1 MTVQKTPRSQAVDL
15 IGLENVRLLEDN
27 GLMIVSEQEWVRRV
41 LVEEVEA

>member
-15 IGLENVRLLEDN
+15 IGLENVKLLEDN

-41 LVEEVEA
+41 LVEEVKE